1 MSEFSLSAGFPGMT
15 CLRCHAS
22 GMVMVAELI
31 ECVECGAVYPVLA
44 RVPVMFERV
53 VVPANPQYA
62 PAQTARDLLAAFH
75 LPTDAMHV
83 LQMRRLIAQRP
94 IFGDALV
101 RTEAAQFLDRVRSSG
116 SSIAGMS
123 EDTPALPYSYAAG
136 VQARMYW
143 LRDYIPRVIPP
154 GHHFTAN
161 VRFRNTGAVP
171 LRHAPPANI
180 SLAPRW
186 LDNNG
191 RPVQEAEDVR
201 TPLPLDVQP
210 GQELTLPVTIMTPI
224 QEGRYRLRLILV
236 EEGVGWLENDAVEIP
251 ISLRRMPW
259 AETPQGWTFDP
270 KMQLDYSADHA
281 RGLAIM
287 RGWMAD
293 LDVQHARVLE
303 IGGNAYP
310 VVAEIEGELHNVDV
324 DLLGLQIGCLVQDRI
339 ELERPGRRVHQ
350 LCADADELPF
360 ADGYFDA
367 IVMFATLHHFPDPA
381 RTLAHVA
388 TKLRPGGF
396 IGLFCEPVGHV
407 HPGAVAA
414 DYLRELQRGVNEQSF
429 LMREWA
435 DIVRSARLQA
445 IEAIVEGGSLKARL
459 VRAQGGTGAAGS

>member
-1 MSEFSLSAGFPGMT
+1 LSAGFPGMT

-22 GMVMVAELI
+22 EMVITAEL
-31 ECVECGAVYPVLA
+31 VECAECGSVYPVLA

-53 VVPANPQYA
+53 VMPAHPQYA
-62 PAQTARDLLAAFH
+62 AAHTARDLLAAFH
-75 LPTDAMHV
+75 LPIDAMHV
-83 LQMRRLIAQRP
+83 LRMRRLIAQQP
-94 IFGDALV
+94 LFGDAVV

-123 EDTPALPYSYAAG
+123 ENTPALAHNYDIG
-136 VQARMYW
+136 TRARMSW

-154 GHHFTAN
+154 GCRFTAN

-171 LRHAPPANI
+171 LRHTPPADVN
-180 SLAPRW
+180 LAPRW
-186 LDNNG
+186 LDSSG
-191 RPVQEAEDVR
+191 RPVEGVEDVR

-210 GQELTLPVTIMTPI
+210 GQELTLPVTIAAPP
-224 QEGRYRLRLILV
+224 QEGRYRLRLIMV

-259 AETPQGWTFDP
+259 SETPQGWTFEP
-270 KMQLDYSADHA
+270 NTRLDYGADHT
-281 RGLAIM
+281 RGLDIM
-287 RGWMAD
+287 RGWMAE
-293 LDVQHARVLE
+293 LNIQRPRVLE

-310 VVAEIEGELHNVDV
+310 VVAEMDGELHNVDV
-324 DLLGLQIGCLVQDRI
+324 DLLGLQIGCLVQDRM

-350 LCADADELPF
+350 LCANADELPY

-367 IVMFATLHHFPDPA
+367 IVIFAALHHFPDPA
-381 RTLAHVA
+381 RTLAHLA
-388 TKLRPGGF
+388 TKIRPAGF

-407 HPGAVAA
+407 HPGAVDA

-435 DIVRSARLQA
+435 GIVRSAQLQA
-445 IEAIVEGGSLKARL
+445 TKAIVEGGSLKARL
-459 VRAQGGTGAAGS
+459 VRAKGEAAAS